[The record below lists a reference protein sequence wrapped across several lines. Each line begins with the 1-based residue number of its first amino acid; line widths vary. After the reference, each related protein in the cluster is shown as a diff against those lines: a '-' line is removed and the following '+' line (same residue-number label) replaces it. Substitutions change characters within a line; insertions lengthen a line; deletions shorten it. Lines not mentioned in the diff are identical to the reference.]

1 MATSGSQ
8 RRKDRDPIDPLTHP
22 LRRRIMRYLHSWG
35 QPKGARE
42 VALALDESF
51 SQIKYHLNSLAA
63 FKTITEAGLTPDGDA
78 PLYESAVSDNAE
90 VMALLEADEADDEGR
105 KAA

>member
-42 VALALDESF
+42 VALAL
-51 SQIKYHLNSLAA
+51 
-63 FKTITEAGLTPDGDA
+63 
-78 PLYESAVSDNAE
+78 AE